1 MVAGTDRASGLLN
14 RLLAL
19 GGAALVLSIVGIAHV
34 IALIGHPEGEMYEF
48 WVEGTVGS
56 PVFALLGALVLWRD
70 PANRVG
76 RLFSIVAVGA
86 SLQLLCGQ
94 YTTNGLPAT
103 WAAVDVTA
111 ALATLLQISVVTG
124 FLFLILIF
132 PTGRLVSPRW
142 RPVAYLGGL
151 GLGLGAVANTLRAGP
166 IENHPLVR
174 NPWGVE
180 GADRLVLVAEAV
192 GGYITVL
199 AYVGAIASLIVRYRR
214 ARGDERLQ
222 VKWFAFGTIVAFL
235 VIMFGNVLVPTDAEG
250 AYGTFV
256 WTAGPLMIPIAAAI
270 AILRYRL
277 YDIDVVVNKTLVYLF
292 ISGVLVLTYLAVVFV
307 LQELLSEHTSE
318 SDLAIA
324 GSTLVVAGLFRPL
337 RSRIQAFVD
346 RRFYRS
352 RYDARRTL
360 EEFSSH
366 LRDEVDLDTL
376 TLELVGVVSHTM
388 QPSHASVW
396 LRAPTQMK
404 TS

>member
-396 LRAPTQMK
+396 LRAPAQMK

>member
-1 MVAGTDRASGLLN
+1 MNRRWTLSGVVLT
-14 RLLAL
+14 
-19 GGAALVLSIVGIAHV
+19 LSIVIAAHA
-34 IALIGHPEGEMYEF
+34 IAFIGRPAGGMYEF

-76 RLFSIVAVGA
+76 RLFSVVAVGA
-86 SLQLLCGQ
+86 SLQLLFGQ
-94 YTTNGLPAT
+94 YTTSGLPAT

-132 PTGRLVSPRW
+132 PTGRLVSSRW
-142 RPVAYLGGL
+142 RPVVYLGGL

-166 IENHPLVR
+166 IENHPLVQ

-180 GADRLVLVAEAV
+180 GADRLVLVAEAL

-199 AYVGAIASLIVRYRR
+199 AYVGAIASLIVRYRG

-235 VIMFGNVLVPTDAEG
+235 VIMFGSVLVPTG
-250 AYGTFV
+250 ADDVYGTFV
-256 WTAGPLMIPIAAAI
+256 WTTGPLMIPIAAGI

-277 YDIDVVVNKTLVYLF
+277 YDIDVVVNKTLVYVC
-292 ISGVLVLTYLAVVFV
+292 ISGVLVLTYLALVFI

-324 GSTLVVAGLFRPL
+324 GSTLAVAGLFRPL
-337 RSRIQAFVD
+337 RSRTQAFVD

-352 RYDARRTL
+352 KYDARRTL

-396 LRAPTQMK
+396 LRAPTQME